1 MEVSKLENIWFPYT
15 QMKTMTTPIQIEKGE
30 GVYLYTNDGD
40 KLIDTVSSWW
50 CAIHGYNNIEINNA
64 IKDQIDKMSHI
75 MLGGLV
81 HQPVMELSKKLSAIL
96 PGDLNHCF
104 FSDSGSVGVE
114 VALKMAVQYF
124 NNSGEKRT
132 KFISFIDSYHGDT
145 WKAMEVGD
153 DPDYHKAFKGD
164 DIPANFYV
172 EPDNI
177 DELED
182 ILKKHSA
189 EIAGFIVEPILQ
201 GAGGFKIHSREYL
214 KNARKLCDR
223 YGVLF
228 IFDEVATGFG
238 RTGDLFVASEDL
250 IPDIIV
256 LGKALTGG
264 YLGHA
269 VTVATD
275 EIYDKF
281 YSDSPEDAF
290 MHGPTF
296 MGNPLACAAGLKSIE
311 IFQREDYLSKI
322 KKIESTLMKL
332 KEIDHPLIKEVRV
345 IGGCGCIEVTDNK
358 ILKGFKE
365 YCFSKGIWNRTFLN
379 FAYIMPPYIIS
390 SDELN
395 YVVET
400 FKTWFEQEQK
410 DVL

>member
-1 MEVSKLENIWFPYT
+1 MKNIWFPYT
-15 QMKTMTTPIQIEKGE
+15 QMKNMTPPLHIDRGE
-30 GVYLYTNDGD
+30 GVYLYTKDEK

-50 CAIHGYNNIEINNA
+50 STIHGYNNLEINNA
-64 IKDQIDKMSHI
+64 IKDQIDKGSHM

-81 HQPVMELSKKLSAIL
+81 HDPVIKFSKKLASIL
-96 PGDLNHCF
+96 PKDLDHCF

-124 NNSGEKRT
+124 SNQGMKKT
-132 KFISFIDSYHGDT
+132 KFISYKDSYHGDT

-153 DPDYHKAFKGD
+153 DPDYHKAFKGNNT
-164 DIPANFYV
+164 PSNFYV
-172 EPDNI
+172 TPDNI
-177 DELED
+177 NELEEV
-182 ILKKHSA
+182 LKNNSK

-214 KNARKLCDR
+214 KKARILCDK
-223 YGVLF
+223 YDILF

-238 RTGDLFVASEDL
+238 RTGNLFVADEDL
-250 IPDIIV
+250 VPDIII

-269 VTVATD
+269 VTVAN
-275 EIYDKF
+275 DKVYYEF
-281 YSDSPEDAF
+281 YSDSIDDSF

-311 IFQREDYLSKI
+311 IFQRENYIEKI
-322 KKIESTLMKL
+322 KNIETILNRL
-332 KEIDHPLIKEVRV
+332 KEIKHPMIKEIRV
-345 IGGCGCIEVTDNK
+345 IGGCGCIEVYDNK

-365 YCFSKGIWNRTFLN
+365 YCYENGIWNRTFLN
-379 FAYIMPPYIIS
+379 FAYLMPPYIITEK
-390 SDELN
+390 ELSHVIN
-395 YVVET
+395 T
-400 FKTWFEQEQK
+400 FKRWFCDVNK

>member
-1 MEVSKLENIWFPYT
+1 MENIWFPYT
-15 QMKTMTTPIQIEKGE
+15 QMKTMDEPIQIEKAE
-30 GVYLYTNDGD
+30 DFYLYTKEGE

-50 CAIHGYNNIEINNA
+50 CTIHGYNNIEINNA

-81 HQPVMELSKKLSAIL
+81 HQPVIDFSRKLANIL

-124 NNSGEKRT
+124 SNKGMRKK
-132 KFISFIDSYHGDT
+132 KFISLNDSYHGDT

-164 DIPANFYV
+164 SVPQNFYV
-172 EPDNI
+172 EPGNI
-177 DELED
+177 DELEN
-182 ILKKHSA
+182 ILKKYST

-201 GAGGFKIHSREYL
+201 GAAGFKIHSREYL

-223 YGVLF
+223 YDVLF

-238 RTGDLFVASEDL
+238 RTGDLFVAGEDL

-256 LGKALTGG
+256 LGKAVTGG
-264 YLGHA
+264 YIGHA
-269 VTVATD
+269 VTVAND
-275 EIYDKF
+275 LIYDEF

-311 IFQREDYLSKI
+311 IFEREDYLSKI
-322 KKIESTLMKL
+322 KKIESILLKL
-332 KEIDHPLIKEVRV
+332 NDIEHPLIKEVRV
-345 IGGCGCIEVTDNK
+345 IGGCGCVEVIDNK
-358 ILKGFKE
+358 ILNGFKD
-365 YCFSKGIWNRTFLN
+365 YCFSKGIFNRTFLD

-390 SDELN
+390 LDELDH
-395 YVVET
+395 VVET
-400 FKTWFEQEQK
+400 FKSWFEQEQK

>member
-1 MEVSKLENIWFPYT
+1 MKNIWFPYT
-15 QMKTMTTPIQIEKGE
+15 QMKTMSPPIHIEKGE
-30 GVYLYTNDGD
+30 GVYLYTKDGHI
-40 KLIDTVSSWW
+40 LIDTVSSWW
-50 CAIHGYNNIEINNA
+50 CAIHGYNNKEINNA
-64 IKDQIDKMSHI
+64 IKDQIDKVSHV
-75 MLGGLV
+75 MMGGLV
-81 HQPVMELSKKLSAIL
+81 HSPVMEFGKKIASIL
-96 PGDLNHCF
+96 PGNLDHCF

-124 NNSGEKRT
+124 SNSGQNKK
-132 KFISFIDSYHGDT
+132 KFISFTDSYHGDT

-164 DIPANFYV
+164 KAPANFYV
-172 EPDNI
+172 EPDDI
-177 DELED
+177 EQLED
-182 ILKKHSA
+182 ILKKHST

-201 GAGGFKIHSREYL
+201 GAGGFKIHSRDYL

-223 YGVLF
+223 YDVLF

-269 VTVATD
+269 VTVAND
-275 EIYDKF
+275 LIYDKF

-311 IFQREDYLSKI
+311 IFEREDYLSKI
-322 KKIESTLMKL
+322 KKIEAALLKL
-332 KEIDHPLIKEVRV
+332 SEINHPLIKEVRV

-390 SDELN
+390 PDELN

-400 FKTWFEQEQK
+400 FKTWFEEVQK

>member
-1 MEVSKLENIWFPYT
+1 MKNIWFPYT
-15 QMKTMTTPIQIEKGE
+15 QMKTMSNPIQIEKGE
-30 GVYLYTNDGD
+30 GVYLYTKNKE

-64 IKDQIDKMSHI
+64 IKDQVDNISHI

-81 HQPVMELSKKLSAIL
+81 HEPVIKFSKKIASIL

-104 FSDSGSVGVE
+104 FSDSGSVAVE

-124 NNSGEKRT
+124 SNIGKT
-132 KFISFIDSYHGDT
+132 KKKFISFIDSYHGDT

-153 DPDYHKAFKGD
+153 DPDYHKAFKGNNT
-164 DIPANFYV
+164 PQNFYV
-172 EPDNI
+172 DPENI
-177 DELED
+177 KELED
-182 ILKKHSA
+182 ILKKHSE

-214 KNARKLCDR
+214 KNARKLCDK
-223 YGVLF
+223 YDVLF

-238 RTGDLFVASEDL
+238 RTGDLFVASENL
-250 IPDIIV
+250 VPDIIV

-269 VTVATD
+269 VTVATNK
-275 EIYDKF
+275 IYDKF
-281 YSDSPEDAF
+281 YSDSSEDAF

-311 IFQREDYLSKI
+311 IFEREDYLSKI
-322 KKIESTLMKL
+322 KKIESNLQKL
-332 KEIDHPLIKEVRV
+332 KGINHPLIKEARV

-358 ILKGFKE
+358 VLKGFKD

-390 SDELN
+390 EDELS
-395 YVVET
+395 YVLET
-400 FKTWFEQEQK
+400 FKTWFEKEQK
-410 DVL
+410 NVL

>member
-1 MEVSKLENIWFPYT
+1 MENIWFPYT
-15 QMKTMTTPIQIEKGE
+15 QMKTMDEPIHIEKAE
-30 GVYLYTNDGD
+30 DFYLYTKEGE

-50 CAIHGYNNIEINNA
+50 CTIHGYNNIEINNA

-81 HQPVMELSKKLSAIL
+81 HQPVIDFSRKLANIL

-124 NNSGEKRT
+124 SNKGMRKK
-132 KFISFIDSYHGDT
+132 KFITLNDSYHGDT

-164 DIPANFYV
+164 SVPQNFYV
-172 EPDNI
+172 EPGNI
-177 DELED
+177 DELEN
-182 ILKKHSA
+182 ILKKYST

-201 GAGGFKIHSREYL
+201 GAAGFKIHSREYL

-223 YGVLF
+223 YDVLF

-238 RTGDLFVASEDL
+238 RTGDLFVAGEDL

-256 LGKALTGG
+256 LGKAVTGG
-264 YLGHA
+264 YIGHA
-269 VTVATD
+269 VTVAND
-275 EIYDKF
+275 LIYDEF

-311 IFQREDYLSKI
+311 IFEREDYLSKI
-322 KKIESTLMKL
+322 KKIESILLKL
-332 KEIDHPLIKEVRV
+332 NDIEHPLIKEVRV
-345 IGGCGCIEVTDNK
+345 IGGCGCVEVIDNK
-358 ILKGFKE
+358 ILNGFKD
-365 YCFSKGIWNRTFLN
+365 YCFSKGIFNRTFLD

-390 SDELN
+390 LDELDH
-395 YVVET
+395 VVET
-400 FKTWFEQEQK
+400 FKSWFEQEQK